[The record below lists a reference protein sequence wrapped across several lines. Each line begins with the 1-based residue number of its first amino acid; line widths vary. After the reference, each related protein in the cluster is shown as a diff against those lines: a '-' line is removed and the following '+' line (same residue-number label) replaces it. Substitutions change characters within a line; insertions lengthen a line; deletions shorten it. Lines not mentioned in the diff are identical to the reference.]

1 MALRAGEVA
10 IHMVLGADQ
19 IERLAPDAASL
30 AAGRKLA
37 AARHWTSLGSDEHAL
52 WGICQGSANY
62 LVKFD
67 LADQGYHC
75 SCPSRKFPCKHVLA
89 LLLLAVQD
97 PAAAPKRDKPE
108 WVVEWLAKR
117 RARDEKKSARQEA
130 SSSPAD
136 VDPQALAKA
145 AAGRKRREAQPD
157 ERVSEG
163 LERLDL
169 WLHDLVRNGLADLE
183 LRGSAMFAE
192 QAKRLVDAQAPGL
205 ANRVAMW
212 SEFPRSG
219 PDWHERLLAELGRTH
234 LLIRAWRRVDEL
246 SAPIADELRQ
256 HLGWN
261 VTQDRLDAEGESVDD
276 SWIIAGQVEEQE
288 DRLRSQ
294 RTWLVG
300 RRSGRV
306 AMVLQ
311 FAPPNQNFTESLVVG
326 LEQAATLRLYPGT
339 AMVRARIAVR
349 HGGPF
354 PVTAPVP
361 GDARLAS
368 WFDRFAD
375 RLAAHPWLERH
386 AGVLTDIRL
395 ARDSAPRPRHPWWI
409 VDTGG
414 DRLPLR
420 RLPRRLAALTG
431 GHPFDLAAEWD
442 GVSLLPIGLF
452 VDGTWRG
459 LS

>member
-1 MALRAGEVA
+1 
-10 IHMVLGADQ
+10 MVLGADQ

-37 AARHWTSLGSDEHAL
+37 AARHWSALGSDNQAL

-67 LADQGYHC
+67 RADQGYHC

-89 LLLLAVQD
+89 LLLIVAQD
-97 PAAAPKRDKPE
+97 PDAAPKRDEPE

-117 RARDEKKSARQEA
+117 RARDEKKTVRQHETA
-130 SSSPAD
+130 SPAD
-136 VDPQALAKA
+136 VDPQAIAKA
-145 AAGRKRREAQPD
+145 NAGRKRREAQRD

-169 WLHDLVRNGLADLE
+169 WLHDLIRNGLADLA
-183 LRGSAMFAE
+183 LRGSGIFAE

-205 ANRVAMW
+205 ANRVARW
-212 SEFPRSG
+212 SEITGSG

-234 LLIRAWRRVDEL
+234 LLIRAWRRIDEL
-246 SAPIADELRQ
+246 PAPIADELRQ

-261 VTQDRLDAEGESVDD
+261 VTQDRLDAEGEAVDD
-276 SWIIAGQVEEQE
+276 SWIVVGQIEEQE

-300 RRSGRV
+300 RQAGQV

-311 FAPPNQNFTESLVVG
+311 FAPANQNFAESLVVG
-326 LEQAATLRLYPGT
+326 MEQAATLRRYPGT
-339 AMVRARIAVR
+339 VGVRARIAAR
-349 HGGPF
+349 LGPPT
-354 PVTAPVP
+354 PVTARAP
-361 GDARLAS
+361 GDDRIVDWL
-368 WFDRFAD
+368 DRFAD
-375 RLAAHPWLERH
+375 RIAAHPWLERF
-386 AGVLTDIRL
+386 AGVLRYVRL
-395 ARDSAPRPRHPWWI
+395 ARDSTPQSRHPWWI
-409 VDTGG
+409 IDTGG
-414 DRLPLR
+414 DRLPLQ

-452 VDGTWRG
+452 ADRTWRG
-459 LS
+459 LP